1 MWHDNETTVEYVKF
15 RLISKSCRKF
25 ILDISGRFLS
35 AFLAFL
41 AFGVLASRL
50 LFV

>member
-15 RLISKSCRKF
+15 RLISKSCRKL

-35 AFLAFL
+35 AFLAF
-41 AFGVLASRL
+41 GVLASRL